1 MPRLFVSAIFAA
13 AALVC
18 ASATAQVYKWKDA
31 NGTTHYS
38 DAPPP
43 VGAKY
48 EKVNVSSSVSTPVAA
63 APAPAASTAASNKT
77 NAPNQTAT
85 RMTDTPAN
93 RAKLCKQLDD
103 NIALLNTGQAVTSG
117 GANQNMSDA
126 QRQQELATA
135 QAQKKQ
141 YCSS

>member
-1 MPRLFVSAIFAA
+1 MPRLPFFAVFAA
-13 AALVC
+13 AALVFC

-43 VGAKY
+43 AGARY
-48 EKVNVSSSVSTPVAA
+48 EKVNVSSSVSTPVTP
-63 APAPAASTAASNKT
+63 APAPAASAASNKAG
-77 NAPNQTAT
+77 APAPTTT
-85 RMTDTPAN
+85 RMTDTPDN
-93 RAKLCKQLDD
+93 RVKLCKQLDD
-103 NIALLNTGQAVTSG
+103 NIALLNSGQAVTSG
-117 GANQNMSDA
+117 DSGQNLSDA
-126 QRQQELATA
+126 QRQQQLATS

>member
-1 MPRLFVSAIFAA
+1 MPRLLFFAAIAA
-13 AALVC
+13 AALVFC

-43 VGAKY
+43 AGARY
-48 EKVNVSSSVSTPVAA
+48 EKVNVSSSVSTPIT
-63 APAPAASTAASNKT
+63 PAPAASAAASNKT
-77 NAPNQTAT
+77 SAPTQTET
-85 RMTDTPAN
+85 RMNDTPDN

-103 NIALLNTGQAVTSG
+103 NIALLSSGQEVTSG
-117 GANQNMSDA
+117 DTHQNMSDT